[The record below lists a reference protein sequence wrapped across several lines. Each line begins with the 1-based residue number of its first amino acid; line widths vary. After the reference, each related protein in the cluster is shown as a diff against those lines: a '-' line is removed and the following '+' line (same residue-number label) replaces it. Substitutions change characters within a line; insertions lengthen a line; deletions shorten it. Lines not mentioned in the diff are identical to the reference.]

1 MIDALER
8 RCYALESASAN
19 GASTSLASMGT
30 QSPANTAVLSHHSA
44 LDSAVTRT
52 TPRLPDPVE
61 PTQSAIEELEHGDIT
76 TTKLGADARM
86 LSSLNMS
93 SSATVA
99 MYGGKRKRDDY
110 EGDAR
115 IAFTM

>member
-1 MIDALER
+1 
-8 RCYALESASAN
+8 
-19 GASTSLASMGT
+19 
-30 QSPANTAVLSHHSA
+30 
-44 LDSAVTRT
+44 VTRT

>member
-8 RCYALESASAN
+8 RCYALESASVN
-19 GASTSLASMGT
+19 GAPTSLASMGT
-30 QSPANTAVLSHHSA
+30 QSPANTAVLSHRSA
-44 LDSAVTRT
+44 LDGSGTMPT
-52 TPRLPDPVE
+52 SRLLDPVE
-61 PTQSAIEELEHGDIT
+61 PTRSAIEELEHGDIT
-76 TTKLGADARM
+76 TNKLGADARM
-86 LSSLNMS
+86 LSTLNMS